1 MESKKTVENE
11 IISEVAVEDAEVVE
25 NDNKLSFDEL
35 DKKISEAIEKNA
47 KISEA
52 TIVEFTKKI
61 VNKINDENDEFNI
74 DNAIMTLSQVLL
86 NLLSL
91 LMDKDL
97 SEDFSKAKKM
107 VNEQL
112 SQIIAKEFSE
122 NGEDGASLIQFLITS
137 SAIIDFIYGRKI
149 INDFVIKGE

>member
-1 MESKKTVENE
+1 MESKTTVENE
-11 IISEVAVEDAEVVE
+11 EISEVNVEDAKVME
-25 NDNKLSFDEL
+25 DNKKLSFDEL
-35 DKKISEAIEKNA
+35 DKKISEVIDNNA
-47 KISEA
+47 KISES

-61 VNKINDENDEFNI
+61 VSKINDENDEFNI

-91 LMDKDL
+91 LMNKDL

-107 VNEQL
+107 VNEQI
-112 SQIIAKEFSE
+112 SPIIAKEFSE
-122 NGEDGASLIQFLITS
+122 GEEDGASLIQFLITS

-149 INDFVIKGE
+149 INDFVIRGE